1 MPYCPRCGVQLDAA
15 GARFC
20 RICGTSLLAPIAM
33 APAVELIYVPSPAP
47 SYAQRIYYEPQMIA
61 PMRMKSTTIAA
72 ASSVLL
78 PGIGQIYAGR
88 ALRGLGILALLVLIG
103 LTGYIVF
110 RERGLWLTLPS
121 LLGIFAW
128 QIYDA
133 YHLAGK
139 YNEYTRLY
147 SRPPW

>member
-1 MPYCPRCGVQLDAA
+1 MPYCPRCGAQLDAA

-20 RICGTSLLAPIAM
+20 RICGTSLLAPISM
-33 APAVELIYVPSPAP
+33 VPTVELIYVPSQAP
-47 SYAQRIYYEPQMIA
+47 SYAQRIYYEPQMIT

-72 ASSVLL
+72 ASSILL

-110 RERGLWLTLPS
+110 RELGLWLVLPS

-133 YHLAGK
+133 YHLVCK

>member
-1 MPYCPRCGVQLDAA
+1 MVPV
-15 GARFC
+15 
-20 RICGTSLLAPIAM
+20 
-33 APAVELIYVPSPAP
+33 VELVYVPSPVP
-47 SYAQRIYYEPQMIA
+47 SYAQRTYYEPQMIA
-61 PMRMKSTTIAA
+61 PMRMKNTTIAA

-78 PGIGQIYAGR
+78 PGTGQIYAGR
-88 ALRGLGILALLVLIG
+88 ALRGLGILALLALIG

-110 RERGLWLTLPS
+110 RELGLWLVFPS

-133 YHLAGK
+133 YHLASK
-139 YNEYTRLY
+139 YNEYTRIY

>member
-1 MPYCPRCGVQLDAA
+1 MPYCPKCGAQLDSSR
-15 GARFC
+15 ARFC
-20 RICGTSLLAPIAM
+20 RICGTSLIAPVSM
-33 APAVELIYVPSPAP
+33 APAVELIYVHSPVP

-61 PMRMKSTTIAA
+61 PMRMKNTTIAA
-72 ASSVLL
+72 AGSALF
-78 PGIGQIYAGR
+78 PGVGQVYTGR
-88 ALRGLGILALLVLIG
+88 ALRGLGILSLLVLIG

-110 RERGLWLTLPS
+110 RELGLWLVLPS

-128 QIYDA
+128 QVYDA

-139 YNEYTRLY
+139 YNEYIRVY

>member
-1 MPYCPRCGVQLDAA
+1 MPYCPKCGAQLDAA
-15 GARFC
+15 GSRFC
-20 RICGTSLLAPIAM
+20 RICGTSLIAPVSM
-33 APAVELIYVPSPAP
+33 APAVELIYMPSPVP

-61 PMRMKSTTIAA
+61 PMRTKDTTIAA
-72 ASSVLL
+72 VSSILF
-78 PGIGQIYAGR
+78 PGTGQIYAGR

-103 LTGYIVF
+103 LAGYIVF
-110 RERGLWLTLPS
+110 RELGLWLVLPS

-128 QIYDA
+128 QVYDA

-139 YNEYTRLY
+139 YNEHIRIY

>member
-1 MPYCPRCGVQLDAA
+1 MV
-15 GARFC
+15 
-20 RICGTSLLAPIAM
+20 
-33 APAVELIYVPSPAP
+33 PAVELIYVPSPVP
-47 SYAQRIYYEPQMIA
+47 SYAHRIYYEPQMLA
-61 PMRMKSTTIAA
+61 PMRMKNTAIAA
-72 ASSVLL
+72 ASSILF
-78 PGIGQIYAGR
+78 PGTGQVYAGR

-110 RERGLWLTLPS
+110 RELGLWLVLPS

-128 QIYDA
+128 QVYDA

-139 YNEYTRLY
+139 YNESIRIY